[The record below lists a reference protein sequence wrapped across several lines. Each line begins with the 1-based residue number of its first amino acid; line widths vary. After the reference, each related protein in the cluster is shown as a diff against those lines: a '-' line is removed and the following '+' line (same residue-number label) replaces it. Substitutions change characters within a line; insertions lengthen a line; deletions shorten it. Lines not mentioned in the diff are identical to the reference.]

1 MPARLPSAASV
12 PEATHHGCSTHRHA
26 IRWLQRRV
34 APPRREATGPHQ
46 PSRQRLHFRRR
57 ALLPSIPHDPG
68 VTQRADVLVLE
79 DNPTELEEIVT
90 VAEACGL
97 DTLATRSPQQAI
109 RLLRAN
115 DPVPAILDWNMR
127 LSPDAEHTA
136 ENVLRALARDHP
148 ETFTIVFAL
157 RAGSDHHLQNRIAV
171 AHPGAIPHDKHQ
183 GLTSLLLRVRQLLQ
197 RKVGDLRVDRGTVV
211 HIPSGVRYQN
221 KWGVRL
227 LCGYP
232 EATMASGT
240 PPHTWPCIASGSGSA
255 MSTPRSRWNPR
266 APASITSRSPGRG
279 PVVRLS
285 AADVAALPLPV
296 ALFDRDGALLAS
308 WRSGPGVVPGPSS
321 TACPPRRSRSD
332 AMSRMPTSLCC

>member
-1 MPARLPSAASV
+1 M
-12 PEATHHGCSTHRHA
+12 
-26 IRWLQRRV
+26 
-34 APPRREATGPHQ
+34 
-46 PSRQRLHFRRR
+46 
-57 ALLPSIPHDPG
+57 
-68 VTQRADVLVLE
+68 TQRADVLVLE

-90 VAEACGL
+90 VTQACGL

-115 DPVPAILDWNMR
+115 DPVLAILDWNMR
-127 LSPDAEHTA
+127 LSPDAEQTA

-157 RAGSDHHLQNRIAV
+157 RAGSDLDLQNRIAV

-211 HIPSGVRYQN
+211 HVPSGVRYQN

-232 EATMASGT
+232 EATMAKR
-240 PPHTWPCIASGSGSA
+240 HTTLHGHVSL
-255 MSTPRSRWNPR
+255 RRL
-266 APASITSRSPGRG
+266 AP
-279 PVVRLS
+279 
-285 AADVAALPLPV
+285 
-296 ALFDRDGALLAS
+296 
-308 WRSGPGVVPGPSS
+308 
-321 TACPPRRSRSD
+321 
-332 AMSRMPTSLCC
+332 